1 MTLPNELKEA
11 AFIEGIGNV
20 KFLFSVVIPY
30 CKTSFITLGVYS
42 FNNMEY
48 VLIVLLVTTD
58 EKVRTVQIGVK
69 QLQSQEVATDW
80 GSVMAGVTVI
90 VIPTLILLFLG
101 QKQLQQ
107 GLTKGAI
114 K

>member
-30 CKTSFITLGVYS
+30 CKTSFITLEYIV

-48 VLIVLLVTTD
+48 VLM
-58 EKVRTVQIGVK
+58 
-69 QLQSQEVATDW
+69 ATFSDH
-80 GSVMAGVTVI
+80 
-90 VIPTLILLFLG
+90 
-101 QKQLQQ
+101 
-107 GLTKGAI
+107 
-114 K
+114 

>member
-1 MTLPNELKEA
+1 MYLWP
-11 AFIEGIGNV
+11 
-20 KFLFSVVIPY
+20 
-30 CKTSFITLGVYS
+30 
-42 FNNMEY
+42 
-48 VLIVLLVTTD
+48 LLVTTD

-69 QLQSQEVATDW
+69 QLQSQVATDW

>member
-48 VLIVLLVTTD
+48 VLM
-58 EKVRTVQIGVK
+58 
-69 QLQSQEVATDW
+69 ATFSDH
-80 GSVMAGVTVI
+80 
-90 VIPTLILLFLG
+90 
-101 QKQLQQ
+101 
-107 GLTKGAI
+107 
-114 K
+114 

>member
-30 CKTSFITLGVYS
+30 CKTSFITLEYIV

-48 VLIVLLVTTD
+48 VFM
-58 EKVRTVQIGVK
+58 
-69 QLQSQEVATDW
+69 ATFSDH
-80 GSVMAGVTVI
+80 
-90 VIPTLILLFLG
+90 
-101 QKQLQQ
+101 
-107 GLTKGAI
+107 
-114 K
+114 

>member
-1 MTLPNELKEA
+1 
-11 AFIEGIGNV
+11 
-20 KFLFSVVIPY
+20 
-30 CKTSFITLGVYS
+30 
-42 FNNMEY
+42 
-48 VLIVLLVTTD
+48 
-58 EKVRTVQIGVK
+58 
-69 QLQSQEVATDW
+69 
-80 GSVMAGVTVI
+80 MAGVTVI